1 MRGVVVVALVLL
13 VSGCGPSPAAKTK
26 TVIATEQ
33 VPPAVMKAAQ
43 TREPQVKFNKVLK
56 TSEGIYEVQG
66 KNPAGKI
73 IEVEVSEAGEV
84 LKVE

>member
-1 MRGVVVVALVLL
+1 VALVLL

-43 TREPQVKFNKVLK
+43 TKEPQVKFTKVIK
-56 TSEGIYEVQG
+56 TPEGIYEVQG